1 MAEGTNQP
9 HGSESAP
16 CCNTSSNSRTRISDE
31 DESVELS
38 NVLNM
43 LGYGHELR
51 QKRREC
57 YKDLDRIETAQWGFG
72 NCDFITVGSKAEGI
86 SRYLESDMD
95 ILCVNNFVKCIEA
108 GCDINSIP
116 ENTSVCRMDTTICY
130 PGHCLLLL
138 ERGFPLLLLLAMCD
152 NGHGQILL
160 SSDACVNILQMSSH
174 FLRGPFPN
182 ERAGPS
188 LPFTIGYSNADLVYA
203 FRCHCPSI
211 LHRWASRSRHWPPFN
226 IVEKV
231 VSMGAFLTPVG
242 FKGSENNHIEW
253 RICFNTGEAELM
265 INLNDA
271 QIKLYVLLKMIGKD
285 VLKPRHKE
293 ITSYMLKN
301 IVLWLAE
308 KNPQSMFHE
317 KSLFFWI
324 RESLLEL
331 RTALSKKQ
339 LPYYMIPERNL
350 MAATGVTDTQNRRW
364 IATLTDM
371 LDEGPAIIR
380 RLPLIRQ
387 AIISHPDPFIWYNTR
402 RIELEIILLESIKSG
417 LYSNGNYLVNMF
429 DYLLRNSLMW
439 RFVVIVNEVFTNLS
453 GKEIMDTYSVFELF
467 HIFSRFL
474 M

>member
-9 HGSESAP
+9 HVSESAP
-16 CCNTSSNSRTRISDE
+16 CCHISSSSRIRISDE

-43 LGYGHELR
+43 LGYGHEIR

-57 YKDLDRIETAQWGFG
+57 HEERDRLLTAQWG
-72 NCDFITVGSKAEGI
+72 NAYDVITVGSKAEGL
-86 SRYLESDMD
+86 SRYFESDMD
-95 ILCVNNFVKCIEA
+95 VLCVDNFIKCIEA

-116 ENTSVCRMDTTICY
+116 ENTSVCRMDTMICY

-138 ERGFPLLLLLAMCD
+138 ERGFPIQLLLAMCD
-152 NGHGQILL
+152 NGHGKILL
-160 SSDACVNILQMSSH
+160 SSEAFVNCLKMASH
-174 FLRGPFPN
+174 FLRGPIPN

-188 LPFTIGYSNADLVYA
+188 LPCTIGYFNADRVYA

-211 LHRWASRSRHWPPFN
+211 LQRWASRSRHWPPFN
-226 IVEKV
+226 IVKKV

-242 FKGSENNHIEW
+242 FKGSETKHFEW
-253 RICFNTGEAELM
+253 RICFNTSETELM

-285 VLKPRHKE
+285 ILKPRHKE

-317 KSLFFWI
+317 KSLFSWL

-331 RTALSKKQ
+331 RTALSQKH
-339 LPYYMIPERNL
+339 LP
-350 MAATGVTDTQNRRW
+350 
-364 IATLTDM
+364 
-371 LDEGPAIIR
+371 
-380 RLPLIRQ
+380 
-387 AIISHPDPFIWYNTR
+387 
-402 RIELEIILLESIKSG
+402 
-417 LYSNGNYLVNMF
+417 
-429 DYLLRNSLMW
+429 
-439 RFVVIVNEVFTNLS
+439 
-453 GKEIMDTYSVFELF
+453 
-467 HIFSRFL
+467 
-474 M
+474 